1 MNQLSS
7 IDNPKYWTR
16 VELIFQA
23 RTQMRIAQFSANEEE
38 MWTTDQMLIALRN
51 IEADVAEFFGDDE

>member
-1 MNQLSS
+1 
-7 IDNPKYWTR
+7 
-16 VELIFQA
+16 
-23 RTQMRIAQFSANEEE
+23 MRIAQFSANEEE